1 MFNNF
6 IKAINDYTD
15 MGKNVPAYYFRKT
28 FEIPF
33 DAKKAVIS
41 FCTPGFYLLYVNG
54 ANITKGH
61 LAPYIS
67 NPDHFVCY
75 DEYDITPYLKKGENT
90 VGFMLGNGFAN
101 QTLDAWEFSDA
112 PFRAP
117 LCASLHLLCT
127 DGVQNFIIDSDESFK
142 CHPSPV
148 IYDMYRYGTHYD
160 ARLEIN
166 DWCNSSFDDS
176 SWENAMFAPSP
187 KGAITK
193 CIAEPITTQY
203 EITPK
208 SIEHQTD
215 FCYLR
220 TAFSEGDD
228 IAFTHVSEGYV
239 YDFGK
244 TVAGVCRLKIKGEK
258 GQRIILRHGE
268 RLTSDGKFNLN
279 SIYTFKNDYED
290 YIHLFQADVYIL
302 KGGEEE
308 IFVPPFT
315 YHGFRYVL
323 VEGITKEQATS
334 DLLTAVVFNSNI
346 NQRARFECSDE
357 TVNTL
362 FDMTILADNSNFHYF
377 PTDCPQREKN
387 GWTGDAAASA
397 EQYSMFFECEK
408 SFEQWLMSIRYSQRD
423 GMIPGIVPTSTWGY
437 AWGNG
442 PAWDAACIHIPYY
455 SYKYNGNKE
464 LLKDNSKLIYDYLKY
479 ISARR
484 NEKGLIAFGLGDWC
498 QPGSGNVNIDA
509 PLELTDTAMTYDNA
523 RKAAFI
529 FDVLGKTEEKI
540 FAENLA
546 YELRRDIREHLIDY
560 STMSAA
566 GSCQTSQAFLLSL
579 GIFEKDETDMAYQ
592 RLLDF
597 IAEKDN
603 FVICGVIGL
612 RHIFEVLC
620 LGGNSDLALEMMC
633 RDEEPSFGAMIKRGA
648 TALCEALDENGCQE
662 SSNHHFYGDI
672 IRVFASDIAGLK
684 INPHMNDINSFVVS
698 PVFPERLSHAAA
710 EYDFASGT
718 VRASWKREGKEI
730 IVEITVPCGVNGC
743 FEYGT
748 IKEILK
754 EGLNTFKL

>member
-6 IKAINDYTD
+6 IKATDEYTD
-15 MGKNVPAYYFRKT
+15 FDKNIPGYYFRKT
-28 FEIPF
+28 FETNF
-33 DAKKAVIS
+33 DAEKAELSI
-41 FCTPGFYLLYVNG
+41 CTPGFYLLYING
-54 ANITKGH
+54 VEITKGH

-75 DEYDITPYLKKGENT
+75 DEYDVTPYLKNGKNAI
-90 VGFMLGNGFAN
+90 GFILGNGFAN
-101 QTLDAWEFSDA
+101 QTIKAWEFSDA

-117 LCASLHLLCT
+117 LCASLKLNAS
-127 DGVQNFIIDSDESFK
+127 DGNKNFVLESSDEFK
-142 CHPSPV
+142 CHPSPI

-160 ARLEIN
+160 ARLEI
-166 DWCNSSFDDS
+166 DGWCDASFDDTL
-176 SWENAMFAPSP
+176 WENAMIAPAP
-187 KGAITK
+187 KGEQTE
-193 CIAEPITTQY
+193 CIAEPISTQY
-203 EITPK
+203 EIAPK
-208 SIEHQTD
+208 SIEHQKD
-215 FCYLR
+215 FCYLK
-220 TAFSEGDD
+220 TAFRNGED
-228 IAFTHVSEGYV
+228 IPFTHVDEGYV

-258 GQRIILRHGE
+258 GQKITIRHGE
-268 RLTSDGKFNLN
+268 RLTDDGKFNLN
-279 SIYTFKNDYED
+279 SVYTFKDDYKD

-308 IFVPPFT
+308 IFLPPFT
-315 YHGFRYVL
+315 YHGFRYAL
-323 VEGITKEQATS
+323 VEGVSQEQATS
-334 DLLTAVVFNSNI
+334 DLLTAVVFNSDI
-346 NQRARFECSDE
+346 KQRARFRCSDS

-362 FDMTILADNSNFHYF
+362 YDMTILADNSNFHYF

-464 LLKDNSKLIYDYLKY
+464 FLRDNSKLIYDYLKY
-479 ISARR
+479 ISGRR

-498 QPGSGNVNIDA
+498 QPGSRNVNIAA
-509 PLELTDTAMTYDNA
+509 PLELTDTAMTYDSA

-529 FDVLGKTEEKI
+529 FEVLGKEEERA
-540 FAENLA
+540 FAQNLA
-546 YELRRDIREHLIDY
+546 DELRRDIRLHLIDY

-579 GIFEKDETDMAYQ
+579 GIFEEDEYERAYQ

-620 LGGNSDLALEMMC
+620 LGGNSDIALEIMC

-672 IRVFASDIAGLK
+672 IRVFACDIAGLK
-684 INPHMNDINSFVVS
+684 INPDMKDINSFVVS
-698 PVFPERLSHAAA
+698 PVFPDKISNAEA
-710 EYDFASGT
+710 EYDFACGT
-718 VRASWKREGKEI
+718 VRASWKKEGNCKL
-730 IVEITVPCGVNGC
+730 VEIDVPQGVNGR

-748 IKEILK
+748 IKEGLK
-754 EGLNTFKL
+754 PGLNTFKL